1 MRRDLHIL
9 LIDDNPDHIKIFIWA
24 LEQSEIKNKVSVI
37 EDGKKALDVLESLDS
52 PECILPRKPDIIF
65 LDMNLPPMNGLDL
78 LRRIK
83 SDPALSLIPVIIT
96 SSSDRIEDV
105 KKAYAYGA
113 NTYISKSKIF
123 DEVAQAVNSIC
134 HYWAHVAQLSTRQ

>member
-1 MRRDLHIL
+1 L
-9 LIDDNPDHIKIFIWA
+9 IWA

-52 PECILPRKPDIIF
+52 PESVLTRKPDIIF
-65 LDMNLPPMNGLDL
+65 LDMNLPPLNGLDL

-83 SDPALSLIPVIIT
+83 SDPALCLIPVIII

-105 KKAYAYGA
+105 KKAYEYGA

-123 DEVAQAVNSIC
+123 DEVALAVNTIC
-134 HYWAHVAQLSTRQ
+134 HYWVNVAQLSTRQ